1 MGMVGE
7 LQPDLIQQ
15 IKHYKAKK
23 STIARVEMN
32 FKNLYYDF
40 VKKKKKT
47 GKLDKGV
54 TENLTMG

>member
-40 VKKKKKT
+40 VKKKKK
-47 GKLDKGV
+47 L
-54 TENLTMG
+54 ENLTRG

>member
-32 FKNLYYDF
+32 FKNLYYVF
-40 VKKKKKT
+40 KKKKT

-54 TENLTMG
+54 TEYLTRG

>member
-40 VKKKKKT
+40 VKKKKT
-47 GKLDKGV
+47 GKLDKGL
-54 TENLTMG
+54 TENLTRG